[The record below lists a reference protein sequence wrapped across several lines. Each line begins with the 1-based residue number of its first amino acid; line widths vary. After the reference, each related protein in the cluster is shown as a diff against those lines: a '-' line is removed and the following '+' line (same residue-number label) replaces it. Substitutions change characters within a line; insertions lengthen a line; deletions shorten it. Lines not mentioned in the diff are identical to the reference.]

1 MLLWRISNYTTLD
14 GGGGLKAS
22 HRWHTRGH
30 PIVYCAPNPAIALLE
45 VLVHLEVAL
54 EDIPLQYR
62 FLKIEAPDETPTER
76 MENDQLPQGWRSA
89 VNITRHIGDTW
100 LQSRRTA
107 LLEVPSVLVP
117 ETLNILLNPRH
128 PAAER
133 IQVVAVVEHPFDP
146 RLL

>member
-14 GGGGLKAS
+14 GVGGLKAS

-30 PIVYCAPNPAIALLE
+30 PIVYCVPNPATALLE

-62 FLKIEAPDETPTER
+62 FLKIEASNNPPTER
-76 MENDQLPQGWRSA
+76 VEHDQLPQGWQSD
-89 VNITRHIGDTW
+89 VSVTPHLGDTW
-100 LQSRRTA
+100 LQSKRTA

-117 ETLNILLNPRH
+117 ETFNILLNPLH
-128 PAAER
+128 PDAAR
-133 IQVVAVVEHPFDP
+133 IQIVAVVEHPFDP